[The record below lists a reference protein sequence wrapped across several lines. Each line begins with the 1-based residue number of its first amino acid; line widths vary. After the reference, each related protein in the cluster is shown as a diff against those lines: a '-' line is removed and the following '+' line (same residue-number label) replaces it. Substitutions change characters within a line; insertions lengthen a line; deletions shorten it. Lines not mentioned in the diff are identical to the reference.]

1 MKLQNKIVLMPILA
15 TLFIGL
21 IIYFFYRHLE
31 NISSNLVDK
40 QIPQT
45 IYAYEM
51 MVNLQESFNN
61 VLEDID
67 SKNYLN
73 KKLDSNDSIE
83 EFKKYLN
90 SFRVSNDNMKLE
102 IVDILDND
110 IETFI
115 GLSERLYFIHDDIL
129 SKVIERSKII
139 NEKLENIIDDK
150 FQVDLDK
157 NDINYDDK
165 LTVTYEV
172 EINLFEYLA
181 AARGYLVN
189 EDKILKKE
197 WKIVKVIFSIGLIS
211 FSFYH

>member
-1 MKLQNKIVLMPILA
+1 M
-15 TLFIGL
+15 
-21 IIYFFYRHLE
+21 
-31 NISSNLVDK
+31 
-40 QIPQT
+40 
-45 IYAYEM
+45 
-51 MVNLQESFNN
+51 
-61 VLEDID
+61 
-67 SKNYLN
+67 N

-139 NEKLENIIDDK
+139 NVKLENIIDDK
-150 FQVDLDK
+150 FQIDLDK
-157 NDINYDDK
+157 SDINYDDK
-165 LTVTYEV
+165 LAVTYEV

-181 AARGYLVN
+181 VARGYLVN
-189 EDKILKKE
+189 EDKIFEKE

-211 FSFYH
+211 FLLYH